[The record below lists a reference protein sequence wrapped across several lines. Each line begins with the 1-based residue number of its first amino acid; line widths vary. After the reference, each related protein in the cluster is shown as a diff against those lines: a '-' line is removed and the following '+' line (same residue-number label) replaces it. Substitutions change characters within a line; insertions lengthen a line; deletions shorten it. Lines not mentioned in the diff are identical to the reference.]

1 MKDDYV
7 VLIEEKFQAGA
18 DPIKAQPMKKYMKN
32 LFEFLGIPKP
42 QRLLLKKELL
52 KKERLPGVER
62 LEEIIKQLWQLPGR
76 EYQYFGFELV
86 EHYRKQLKEQD
97 IDFLEYMIINK
108 SWWDTVDFIA
118 ANLVGPHFIRFPHMV
133 GPYTAKWMAS
143 GNMWLQR
150 TALLFQL
157 KYKAGTDVELMFQII
172 GQLADSKEFFIRKAI
187 GWALREYSK
196 TDSAAVLNF
205 VESQPLSNLSKR
217 EALKVI
223 ARKSNGKDKVN
234 VSK

>member
-7 VLIEEKFQAGA
+7 TSIKEKFQAAA
-18 DPIKAQPMKKYMKN
+18 DPVKALPMKKYMKN
-32 LFEFLGIPKP
+32 LFEFLGITKP
-42 QRLLLKKELL
+42 QRIPLKKEFL

-62 LEEIIKQLWQLPGR
+62 LEGIIKQLWELPGR

-97 IDFLEYMIINK
+97 IDLLEYMITNK

-118 ANLVGPHFIRFPHMV
+118 ANLVGTHFKRFPHLV
-133 GPYTAKWMAS
+133 GPYTAKWLAS

-172 GQLADSKEFFIRKAI
+172 RQLADSKEFFIRKAI

-196 TDSAAVLNF
+196 TNPAAVIKF
-205 VESQPLSNLSKR
+205 VESHPLSNLSKR

-223 ARKSNGKDKVN
+223 ARKSNREG
-234 VSK
+234 

>member
-7 VLIEEKFQAGA
+7 ALIEEKFQAAA
-18 DPIKAQPMKKYMKN
+18 DPVKAQPMKKYMKN

-42 QRLLLKKELL
+42 RRLLLKKELL

-62 LEEIIKQLWQLPGR
+62 LEEIIKQLWELPER

-97 IDFLEYMIINK
+97 IELLEYMITNK

-118 ANLVGPHFIRFPHMV
+118 ANLVGPHFKRFPHLV
-133 GPYTAKWMAS
+133 GRYTAKWLGS

-172 GQLADSKEFFIRKAI
+172 RQLADSKEFFIRKAI
-187 GWALREYSK
+187 GWGLREYSK
-196 TDSAAVLNF
+196 TDPSVVISF
-205 VESQPLSNLSKR
+205 VESQSLSNLSKR

-223 ARKSNGKDKVN
+223 TRKSN
-234 VSK
+234 

>member
-1 MKDDYV
+1 
-7 VLIEEKFQAGA
+7 
-18 DPIKAQPMKKYMKN
+18 MKKYMKN

-62 LEEIIKQLWQLPGR
+62 LEEIIKKLWQLPGR

-97 IDFLEYMIINK
+97 IDLLEYMITNK

-118 ANLVGPHFIRFPHMV
+118 ANLVGPHFCRFPHMV
-133 GPYTAKWMAS
+133 GPYTTKWLAS

-157 KYKAGTDVELMFQII
+157 KYKAGTDVVLMFKII
-172 GQLADSKEFFIRKAI
+172 GRLADSKEFFIRKAI

-196 TDSAAVLNF
+196 TEPAAVLNF

-223 ARKSNGKDKVN
+223 ARKSN
-234 VSK
+234 

>member
-7 VLIEEKFQAGA
+7 TSIKERFQAAA
-18 DPIKAQPMKKYMKN
+18 DPVKAQPMKKYMKN
-32 LFEFLGIPKP
+32 LFEFLGITKP
-42 QRLLLKKELL
+42 QRIPLKKEFL

-62 LEEIIKQLWQLPGR
+62 LEGIIKQLWELPGR
-76 EYQYFGFELV
+76 EYQYFAFELV

-97 IDFLEYMIINK
+97 IELLEYMITNK

-118 ANLVGPHFIRFPHMV
+118 ANLVGAHFKQFPRLV
-133 GPYTAKWMAS
+133 GPYTARWLAS

-150 TALLFQL
+150 TAILFQL
-157 KYKAGTDVELMFQII
+157 KYKTGTDVELMFQII

-196 TDSAAVLNF
+196 TNPAAVIKF

-223 ARKSNGKDKVN
+223 ARKSNREG
-234 VSK
+234 